1 MSMYLIKKLDVLSVA
16 KVMAILGLIFGLIEG
31 IIFAVLIGS
40 MGTLAT
46 MVFPM
51 AGLGAGIV
59 LIMFI
64 VLGAVFGFIGGAIWA
79 FVYNVAAGFVGPIQA
94 DLEVKP

>member
-1 MSMYLIKKLDVLSVA
+1 MYLIKKLDVMSVA
-16 KVMAILGLIFGLIEG
+16 KIGAILGLIFGLIEG
-31 IIFAVLIGS
+31 ILVAIAFAG
-40 MGTLAT
+40 MGTLAQ

-59 LIMFI
+59 LILAI
-64 VLGAVFGFIGGAIWA
+64 ILGAVFGFIGGAIWA
-79 FVYNVAAGFVGPIQA
+79 FVYNIAASFVGPIQA